1 MANEGATRAPV
12 TLADVARA
20 TGAELSGDGGAAVA
34 DVTHD
39 SRQARAGWLF
49 VAIRGERFDAHEF
62 VPRVAEQ
69 GAAGVVRTTGRSSP
83 ATTDVTVPSSPH

>member
-1 MANEGATRAPV
+1 MTNEGLTNEVGPPARV

-20 TGAELSGDGGAAVA
+20 TGAELSGDGGKTVE

-49 VAIRGERFDAHEF
+49 VAIRGERFDANRF
-62 VPRVAEQ
+62 VGEVMRQ
-69 GAAGVVRTTGRSSP
+69 GAAGVVSELERP
-83 ATTDVTVPSSPH
+83 ADFAGAW